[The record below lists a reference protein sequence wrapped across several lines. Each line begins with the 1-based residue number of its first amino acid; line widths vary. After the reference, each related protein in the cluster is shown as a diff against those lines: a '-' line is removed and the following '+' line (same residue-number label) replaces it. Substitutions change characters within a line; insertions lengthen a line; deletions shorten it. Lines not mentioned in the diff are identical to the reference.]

1 MAHDPSVWFFQGIG
15 LVSKT
20 YGLWQ
25 LGIAVG
31 LNVGLGFGRSGF
43 ELARQTVGFG
53 VERNPD
59 NLNT

>member
-1 MAHDPSVWFFQGIG
+1 MAHDPSCLVFSGDWFGQQN
-15 LVSKT
+15 
-20 YGLWQ
+20 LWQ

-53 VERNPD
+53 FEHNPD